1 MADQQALQILQD
13 DLGTANVS
21 CEEAATRE
29 YQPPRGSPPAAAV
42 RIRDA
47 DALVQTVRWAREHK
61 TPLVPVSSS
70 APHHD
75 ACLGAAAGAV
85 MVDLSGMKRVIQ
97 ANRRNRVT
105 LVEAGVSFEELV
117 PIAHRSGL
125 RPLLPLMPR
134 RGKSMLASYLD
145 REPTIYPKYQWD
157 FADPLLCIEVVYG
170 TGDLFRTGSAA
181 GPGTIEEQWRSK
193 EFQKSPLG
201 PGQGDWV
208 KLVQGAQGGIGI
220 ATWCSA
226 KCEVLPRRER
236 LFVAGADQI
245 EPLIEASYRQLHRK
259 LTDIHLLLDRR
270 ALASLVAQTPGDMER
285 AAAAASAWNLVYSV
299 SGIEYFPEEREAY
312 LAREAEKEVRTQG
325 ARLVGPPLVSEA
337 ELLEALLHPDGSV
350 HWRDRDRGAHRSVYF
365 LTTMDEAGHFDAVF
379 EGLADQNGIDGGRV
393 LRYLQPLIG
402 GRACHLEFVVAADPA
417 DAADLEKVDAF
428 CAQAARPLIEAGAFF
443 SRPHG
448 AWSQPAMEHAKSSLW
463 IYRKMKDIFDPDHIL
478 APGRL
483 TLGGSRAA

>member
-1 MADQQALQILQD
+1 MADHEALKILRD
-13 DLGTANVS
+13 DLGADSVS
-21 CEEAATRE
+21 CEEAARRE
-29 YQPPRGSPPAAAV
+29 YQPLRGSPPPAVV

-47 DALVQTVRWAREHK
+47 DSLVRTVRWAREHK
-61 TPLVPVSSS
+61 TPLLPVSSS

-75 ACLGAAAGAV
+75 ACLAAPPGAV

-97 ANRRNRVT
+97 TNRRNRVT

-117 PIAHRSGL
+117 PVAQQNGL
-125 RPLLPLMPR
+125 RALLPLMPR

-157 FADPLLCIEVVYG
+157 FADPLLCIELVYG

-193 EFQKSPLG
+193 EFQKNPLG

-236 LFVAGADQI
+236 LFVAGAERI
-245 EPLIEASYRQLHRK
+245 EPLVEASYRQLHRK
-259 LTDIHLLLDRR
+259 LTDIHFLLDRR
-270 ALASLVAQTPGDMER
+270 ALASLVTKTPEDLER

-312 LAREAEKEVRTQG
+312 LAREAEKEVRAQG

-337 ELLEALLHPDGSV
+337 ELLAALLHPDGSV
-350 HWRDRDRGAHRSVYF
+350 HWRNRARGGHRSVYF
-365 LTTMDEAGHFDAVF
+365 LTTMDQAGRFDAVF
-379 EGLADQNGIDGGRV
+379 DGLADRNGIDGGRV

-402 GRACHLEFVVAADPA
+402 GRACHLEYVVAADPA

-448 AWSQPAMEHAKSSLW
+448 AWSQPAMEHAQSSLW

-483 TLGGSRAA
+483 TLGESRAA

>member
-1 MADQQALQILQD
+1 
-13 DLGTANVS
+13 
-21 CEEAATRE
+21 
-29 YQPPRGSPPAAAV
+29 
-42 RIRDA
+42 
-47 DALVQTVRWAREHK
+47 
-61 TPLVPVSSS
+61 
-70 APHHD
+70 
-75 ACLGAAAGAV
+75 
-85 MVDLSGMKRVIQ
+85 MVDLSSMKQVIQ
-97 ANRRNRVT
+97 TNRRNRVT
-105 LVEAGVSFEELV
+105 LVEAGVTFEELV
-117 PIAHRSGL
+117 PVAHQNGL

-134 RGKSMLASYLD
+134 SGKSMLASYLD

-193 EFQKSPLG
+193 DFQKSPLG

-236 LFVAGADQI
+236 LFVAGADRI
-245 EPLIEASYRQLHRK
+245 EPLVEASYRQLHRK
-259 LTDIHLLLDRR
+259 LTDIHFLLDRR
-270 ALASLVAQTPGDMER
+270 ALASLVARNPDDLER
-285 AAAAASAWNLVYSV
+285 AAAAACAWNLVYSV

-312 LAREAEKEVRTQG
+312 LAREAEKEVRAQG
-325 ARLVGPPLVSEA
+325 ARLADPPLVSEA

-350 HWRDRDRGAHRSVYF
+350 HWRDRVRGAHRSVYF
-365 LTTMDEAGHFDAVF
+365 LTTMDEAGHLDAVF
-379 EGLADQNGIDGGRV
+379 DGLAQRADIDGGRV

-402 GRACHLEFVVAADPA
+402 GRACHLEFVVAADPE
-417 DAADLEKVDAF
+417 DATDLEKVDAF
-428 CAQAARPLIEAGAFF
+428 CAQVARPLIEAGAFF

-448 AWSQPAMEHAKSSLW
+448 SWSEPAMEAAGSSLW
-463 IYRKMKDIFDPDHIL
+463 VYRKIKDIFDPDHIL

-483 TLGGSRAA
+483 TLGERRAA

>member
-1 MADQQALQILQD
+1 
-13 DLGTANVS
+13 
-21 CEEAATRE
+21 
-29 YQPPRGSPPAAAV
+29 
-42 RIRDA
+42 
-47 DALVQTVRWAREHK
+47 
-61 TPLVPVSSS
+61 
-70 APHHD
+70 
-75 ACLGAAAGAV
+75 
-85 MVDLSGMKRVIQ
+85 
-97 ANRRNRVT
+97 VT
-105 LVEAGVSFEELV
+105 LVEAGVTFEELA
-117 PIAHRSGL
+117 PIAQQSGL

-181 GPGTIEEQWRSK
+181 GPGSIEEQWRSK

-236 LFVAGADQI
+236 LFVAGADRI
-245 EPLIEASYRQLHRK
+245 EPLVEASYRQLHRK
-259 LTDIHLLLDRR
+259 LTDIHFLADRQ
-270 ALASLVAQTPGDMER
+270 ALASLVASTPEDLER
-285 AAAAASAWNLVYSV
+285 AGAAASPWNLVYSV
-299 SGIEYFPEEREAY
+299 SGIEHFPEEREAY
-312 LAREAEKEVRTQG
+312 LAREAEKEVQTQG
-325 ARLVGPPLVSEA
+325 ARLVGAPLLSEA
-337 ELLEALLHPDGSV
+337 ELLATLLHPDGST
-350 HWRDRDRGAHRSVYF
+350 HWRDRARGAHRSVYF
-365 LTTMDEAGHFDAVF
+365 LTTLDEAGRLDSVFD
-379 EGLADQNGIDGGRV
+379 ELADQHGIDGGRV

-402 GRACHLEFVVAADPA
+402 GRACHQEFVVAADPA
-417 DAADLEKVDAF
+417 DPADLEKVDAF
-428 CAQAARPLIEAGAFF
+428 CTQAARPLIEAGAFF

-448 AWSQPAMEHAKSSLW
+448 AWSQPAMEHARSSLW
-463 IYRKMKDIFDPDHIL
+463 VYRKMKDIFDPDHIL

>member
-1 MADQQALQILQD
+1 
-13 DLGTANVS
+13 
-21 CEEAATRE
+21 
-29 YQPPRGSPPAAAV
+29 
-42 RIRDA
+42 
-47 DALVQTVRWAREHK
+47 
-61 TPLVPVSSS
+61 
-70 APHHD
+70 
-75 ACLGAAAGAV
+75 

-97 ANRRNRVT
+97 VNRRNRVT
-105 LVEAGVSFEELV
+105 LVEAGVTFEELV
-117 PIAHRSGL
+117 PVAHRSGL

-157 FADPLLCIEVVYG
+157 FADPLLCIELVYG

-236 LFVAGADQI
+236 LFVAGSERI
-245 EPLIEASYRQLHRK
+245 EPLVEASYRQLHRK

-270 ALASLVAQTPGDMER
+270 ALASLVAKTPDDLER
-285 AAAAASAWNLVYSV
+285 AAAAGSAWNLVYSV
-299 SGIEYFPEEREAY
+299 SGIEHFPEEREAY
-312 LAREAEKEVRTQG
+312 LAREAEKEVRARG
-325 ARLVGPPLVSEA
+325 ARLVDPPLVSEA
-337 ELLEALLHPDGSV
+337 ELLGALLHPDGSC
-350 HWRDRDRGAHRSVYF
+350 HWRNRARGAHRAVYF
-365 LTTMDEAGHFDAVF
+365 LTTMDRAGHFDALF
-379 EGLADQNGIDGGRV
+379 DGLAKRHGIDDERV

-402 GRACHLEFVVAADPA
+402 GRACHLEYVVGADPA
-417 DAADLEKVDAF
+417 DPVDLQKVDAF

-448 AWSQPAMEHAKSSLW
+448 AWAEPAMEHARSSLW
-463 IYRKMKDIFDPDHIL
+463 IYRKIKDIFDPDHIL

>member
-1 MADQQALQILQD
+1 MADHEALESLQHE
-13 DLGTANVS
+13 LGAGSVS

-29 YQPPRGSPPAAAV
+29 YQPPDGSPPMAVV
-42 RIRDA
+42 RIRDTES
-47 DALVQTVRWAREHK
+47 LVHTVQWAREHK
-61 TPLVPVSSS
+61 MPLLPVSSS

-75 ACLGAAAGAV
+75 ACLSAPAGAV

-97 ANRRNRVT
+97 ADRRNRVT
-105 LVEAGVSFEELV
+105 LVEAGVTFEELV
-117 PIAHRSGL
+117 PVAHQNGL
-125 RPLLPLMPR
+125 RTLLPLMPR
-134 RGKSMLASYLD
+134 PGKSMLASYLD

-226 KCEVLPRRER
+226 KCEVLPRRQR
-236 LFVAGADQI
+236 LFVAGADRV
-245 EPLIEASYRQLHRK
+245 EPLVEASYRQLHRK
-259 LTDIHLLLDRR
+259 LTDIHFLVDRG
-270 ALASLVAQTPGDMER
+270 ALASLVASTPADLER

-299 SGIEYFPEEREAY
+299 SGIEHFPEEREAY
-312 LAREAEKEVRTQG
+312 LAREAEKEVQAQG
-325 ARLVGPPLVSEA
+325 ARLVPPPLVSEA
-337 ELLEALLHPDGSV
+337 ELLEALLQPDGSV
-350 HWRDRDRGAHRSVYF
+350 HWRDRARGAHHSVYF
-365 LTTMDEAGHFDAVF
+365 LTTMDQASRFDAVF
-379 EGLADQNGIDGGRV
+379 DELSDQNGIEAGRV
-393 LRYLQPLIG
+393 SRYLQPLIG
-402 GRACHLEFVVAADPA
+402 GRACHLEYVVAADPA
-417 DAADLEKVDAF
+417 DASDLEEVDAF
-428 CAQAARPLIEAGAFF
+428 HARAARPLIEAGAFF

-448 AWSQPAMEHAKSSLW
+448 AWSEPAMEHAQSSLW
-463 IYRKMKDIFDPDHIL
+463 VYRKVKDIFDPDHIL

>member
-1 MADQQALQILQD
+1 MADQEALQVLQD
-13 DLGTANVS
+13 DLGAASVS
-21 CEEAATRE
+21 SLEATTRE
-29 YQPPRGSPPAAAV
+29 YQPPGGSPPAAVV

-47 DALVQTVRWAREHK
+47 DALVRTVQWARQHK
-61 TPLVPVSSS
+61 TPLLPVSSS
-70 APHHD
+70 APHRD
-75 ACLGAAAGAV
+75 ACLSAPAGAV
-85 MVDLSGMKRVIQ
+85 MVDLSGMKQVIQ
-97 ANRRNRVT
+97 TNRRNRVT
-105 LVEAGVSFEELV
+105 LVEAGVTFEELAPV
-117 PIAHRSGL
+117 AHRNGL

-193 EFQKSPLG
+193 DFQKSPLG

-236 LFVAGADQI
+236 LFVAGADRI
-245 EPLIEASYRQLHRK
+245 EPLVEASYRQLHRK
-259 LTDIHLLLDRR
+259 LTDIHFLLDRR
-270 ALASLVAQTPGDMER
+270 ALASLVAKHPDDLER

-299 SGIEYFPEEREAY
+299 SGIEHFPKEREAY
-312 LAREAEKEVRTQG
+312 LAREAEKEVRAQG
-325 ARLVGPPLVSEA
+325 ARLVGSPLASEA
-337 ELLEALLHPDGSV
+337 ELLAALLHPNGSV
-350 HWRDRDRGAHRSVYF
+350 HWRDRARGAHRSVYF
-365 LTTMDEAGHFDAVF
+365 LTTMDEAGRFEAVFDA
-379 EGLADQNGIDGGRV
+379 LAQDSGIDGGSV

-402 GRACHLEFVVAADPA
+402 GRACHLEYVVGADPA

-448 AWSQPAMEHAKSSLW
+448 AWSQPAMEHAQSSLW
-463 IYRKMKDIFDPDHIL
+463 IYRKIKDIFDPDHIL

-483 TLGGSRAA
+483 TLGGSRAE

>member
-1 MADQQALQILQD
+1 MADHQALESLQR
-13 DLGTANVS
+13 DLGAASVR

-29 YQPPRGSPPAAAV
+29 FRPGGGSPPAAV
-42 RIRDA
+42 VSIRDA
-47 DALVQTVRWAREHK
+47 DALVRTVRWAREHK
-61 TPLVPVSSS
+61 TPLLPVSSA

-75 ACLGAAAGAV
+75 ACLGAPTEWV
-85 MVDLSGMKRVIQ
+85 MVDLSAMKRVIQ
-97 ANRRNRVT
+97 TNRRNRVT
-105 LVEAGVSFEELV
+105 LVEAGVTFEELV
-117 PIAHRSGL
+117 PIAHRNGL

-134 RGKSMLASYLD
+134 RGKSILASYLD

-157 FADPLLCIEVVYG
+157 FADPLLCIELVYG

-236 LFVAGADQI
+236 LFVAGAERI
-245 EPLIEASYRQLHRK
+245 EPLVEASYRQSHRK
-259 LTDIHLLLDRR
+259 LTDIHFLVDRR
-270 ALASLVAQTPGDMER
+270 ALASLVARSPEDLER
-285 AAAAASAWNLVYSV
+285 AAAAASEWNLVYSV
-299 SGIEYFPEEREAY
+299 SGIEHFPEEREAY
-312 LAREAEKEVRTQG
+312 LAREAEKEVRAQG
-325 ARLVGPPLVSEA
+325 ARLVDPPLVSEA
-337 ELLEALLHPDGSV
+337 ELLGALLRPDGSV
-350 HWRDRDRGAHRSVYF
+350 HWRDRARGAHRSVYF
-365 LTTMDEAGHFDAVF
+365 LTTMDEAGRFDAVF
-379 EGLADQNGIDGGRV
+379 DGLADRNGIEGARV
-393 LRYLQPLIG
+393 LRYLQPLVG
-402 GRACHLEFVVAADPA
+402 GRACHLEYVVGADPA
-417 DAADLEKVDAF
+417 DLERVDAF

-448 AWSQPAMEHAKSSLW
+448 AWSEPAMERARSSRW